1 MSVIRYYGEYAL
13 LKATSSRFVS
23 PTPLIM
29 AKKASDTLRDKIVQL
44 QKELAR
50 IEAEQA
56 AVRTS
61 AVKFLKDAVHR
72 LGVTMDDLEQEIGTR
87 AGRAGRVVRSRLVKE
102 RKALTKRGRKAV
114 RQAKKVAKK
123 AGARAVKAV
132 DAKASARAKT
142 KATKASQRRGVKVA
156 IKYRGPN
163 SGETWTGRGKL
174 PRWLSAYIAQ
184 GKTKAEFLVK

>member
-1 MSVIRYYGEYAL
+1 
-13 LKATSSRFVS
+13 
-23 PTPLIM
+23 M
-29 AKKASDTLRDKIVQL
+29 AKKASESLRDKIVQL

-56 AVRTS
+56 AVRSS

-72 LGVTMDDLEQEIGTR
+72 LGVTMEDLEQEIGTR
-87 AGRAGRVVRSRLVKE
+87 AVRAGRAVRTRLVKE

-114 RQAKKVAKK
+114 RQAKKAATK
-123 AGARAVKAV
+123 AGARASKAV
-132 DAKASARAKT
+132 DAKASARANAKT
-142 KATKASQRRGVKVA
+142 GSKGSQRRGVKVA

-184 GKTKAEFLVK
+184 GRTKAEFRIG

>member
-1 MSVIRYYGEYAL
+1 MP
-13 LKATSSRFVS
+13 KKVS
-23 PTPLIM
+23 D
-29 AKKASDTLRDKIVQL
+29 SLRDKIVQL

-56 AVRTS
+56 AVRS
-61 AVKFLKDAVHR
+61 AAVTFLKDAVHR

-87 AGRAGRVVRSRLVKE
+87 AGRAGRAVRSRLVKE
-102 RKALTKRGRKAV
+102 RKVLTKRGRKAV
-114 RQAKKVAKK
+114 RQAKKTAKK
-123 AGARAVKAV
+123 AGARAANAV
-132 DAKASARAKT
+132 EAKAAKAKAGVKKAAAKGAKRGT
-142 KATKASQRRGVKVA
+142 KRGIKVA

-184 GKTKAEFLVK
+184 GRSKGEFSVD

>member
-1 MSVIRYYGEYAL
+1 
-13 LKATSSRFVS
+13 
-23 PTPLIM
+23 M
-29 AKKASDTLRDKIVQL
+29 ARKASDTLRDKIVQL

-72 LGVTMDDLEQEIGTR
+72 LGVTMDDLEQELGTR

-102 RKALTKRGRKAV
+102 RKVLTKRGRKAV
-114 RQAKKVAKK
+114 QQAKKAAKK
-123 AGARAVKAV
+123 AGARAAKAV
-132 DAKASARAKT
+132 DSKAKGAKASG
-142 KATKASQRRGVKVA
+142 RRGVKVA

-174 PRWLSAYIAQ
+174 PRWLSAYITQ
-184 GKTKAEFLVK
+184 GRTKAEFLVK

>member
-1 MSVIRYYGEYAL
+1 
-13 LKATSSRFVS
+13 
-23 PTPLIM
+23 M
-29 AKKASDTLRDKIVQL
+29 ARKASDTLRDKIVQL

-72 LGVTMDDLEQEIGTR
+72 LGVTMDDLEQELGTR

-102 RKALTKRGRKAV
+102 RKVLTKRGRKAV
-114 RQAKKVAKK
+114 QQAKKAAKK
-123 AGARAVKAV
+123 AGARAAKAV
-132 DAKASARAKT
+132 DAKAKGAKA
-142 KATKASQRRGVKVA
+142 KGAKASGRRGVKVA

-174 PRWLSAYIAQ
+174 PRWLSAYITQ
-184 GKTKAEFLVK
+184 GRTKAEFLVK